1 MFDRK
6 WHKEFDQT
14 LVEYRK
20 KLQKRQLALFLGIDY
35 KTTCSDEAK

>member
-6 WHKEFDQT
+6 WHKEFDQS

-20 KLQKRQLALFLGIDY
+20 KLQKRQLALFSGSDY
-35 KTTCSDEAK
+35 QSKSSGEAK